1 MVYECC
7 FEMFIFSVL
16 GKILY
21 FFLLLVLSD
30 FSVALL
36 AVVIPVNRNFK
47 NKINGVTCYLSSDGI
62 HTDFILPTTNQF
74 FDWRKLLDINDYQ
87 NKIPEDSYLGL
98 GWGDR
103 GFYLDIPTWNDL
115 TFKVAARAM
124 LLPTESLM
132 HVIAHDSV
140 PTDKKKLIELN
151 LSSDEYLRLCA
162 FISGY
167 FKLTEEGELM
177 HLNGKGY
184 TPNDNFYMA
193 NQKYHALNTCNY
205 WINKGLITTGVRT
218 SIWSPVD
225 WGLFFQLRRI

>member
-1 MVYECC
+1 
-7 FEMFIFSVL
+7 MFLFVVL
-16 GKILY
+16 GKFLL
-21 FFLLLVLSD
+21 FFLILILSYIGI
-30 FSVALL
+30 ALL
-36 AVVIPVNRNFK
+36 AVVIPVNRSFK

-62 HTDFILPTTNQF
+62 HTDFILPTTNEH
-74 FDWRKLLDINDYQ
+74 FDWRKLLNPNDYLDG
-87 NKIPEDSYLGL
+87 IPEDSFLGL

-124 LLPTESLM
+124 LLPTQSLM
-132 HVIAHDSV
+132 HVIAHDTV

-151 LSSDEYLRLCA
+151 LSQEEYLRLCG
-162 FISGY
+162 FIAGY
-167 FKLTEEGELM
+167 FKLTEEGKLM
-177 HLNGKGY
+177 HLPGKGY
-184 TPNDNFYMA
+184 AANDNFYVA

-205 WINKGLITTGVRT
+205 WINKGLITAGIRT